1 MRDINFLISK
11 GIDINKSLE
20 LFGDISTYNKTVG
33 EFLNGIKEKISKL
46 GKYKDKKDLGNYTT
60 YAKSIMNDAAYF
72 GFKELSDIASTHA
85 AASSSGDLFYIT
97 EHYSDIV
104 DEANKCI
111 NIIREYLLTDKH
123 PSKVIIPEIV
133 KEETVA
139 YTRPTILVVD
149 DSNIIR
155 NFVKRVFADEY
166 DVVGAND
173 GDEALKII
181 EANKN
186 SGYIECILLDLNM
199 PKKDG
204 FSVLEYMNEH
214 KLFNKMPVSILTGD
228 TAKKTVQKAFDYQIV
243 DMLNKPF
250 TASDVKRIVE
260 KSLYIKK
267 LNA

>member
-33 EFLNGIKEKISKL
+33 EFLNGIKEKISRL
-46 GKYKDKKDLGNYTT
+46 GKYKDKKDLINYTT
-60 YAKSIMNDAAYF
+60 Y
-72 GFKELSDIASTHA
+72 
-85 AASSSGDLFYIT
+85 
-97 EHYSDIV
+97 
-104 DEANKCI
+104 
-111 NIIREYLLTDKH
+111 DKH

-133 KEETVA
+133 KEETIA

-228 TAKKTVQKAFDYQIV
+228 TAKKTVQKAFDYQI
-243 DMLNKPF
+243 
-250 TASDVKRIVE
+250 
-260 KSLYIKK
+260 KK